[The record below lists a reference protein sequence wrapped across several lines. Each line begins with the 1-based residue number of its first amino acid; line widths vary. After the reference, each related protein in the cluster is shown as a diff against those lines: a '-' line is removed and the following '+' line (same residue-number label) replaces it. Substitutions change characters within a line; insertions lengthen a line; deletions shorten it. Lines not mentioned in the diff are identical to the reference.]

1 MWSLACF
8 RDEAIFRRAFY
19 SGYTAPIKRGS
30 IVTNGDKTR
39 FDLEAAMQNKLFT
52 VVAIIIGLAV
62 VLPLFAHHGGA
73 SFDVGKTVILKGTVK
88 EWLYSNPHC
97 LLTLEVRGDDGKTTQ
112 WIAETQSPTVMYP
125 AGYRKNSFK
134 SGDNV
139 TVKIEPVKSG
149 EHAGR
154 VMAVL
159 TADGVLL
166 GELNSTAKTGVTE
179 LK

>member
-1 MWSLACF
+1 MRS
-8 RDEAIFRRAFY
+8 
-19 SGYTAPIKRGS
+19 
-30 IVTNGDKTR
+30 
-39 FDLEAAMQNKLFT
+39 KLFVFAAT
-52 VVAIIIGLAV
+52 IIALTIV
-62 VLPLFAHHGGA
+62 SPLFAHHGGA

-97 LLTLEVRGDDGKTTQ
+97 LLTVEVKGDDGKTTQ

-134 SGDNV
+134 PGDLV